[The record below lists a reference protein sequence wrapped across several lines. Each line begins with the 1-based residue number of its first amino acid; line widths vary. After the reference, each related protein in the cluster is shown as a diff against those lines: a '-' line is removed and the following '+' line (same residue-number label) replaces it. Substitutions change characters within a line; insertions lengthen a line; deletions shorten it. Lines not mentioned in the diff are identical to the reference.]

1 MNVSLRHMS
10 FILLLAI
17 VVTATIAGCAEIRK
31 LTYRDNFVY
40 LDKKEVESLMQSMSN
55 DIVQLNLLVANAS
68 ETDTEQQKK
77 IVAELSSIERTALRL
92 SGGLQRTNQFYI
104 GDHIEEFIS
113 DVGTAK
119 MFASSTPP
127 RYDRARDI
135 TDSCHECHQFR

>member
-17 VVTATIAGCAEIRK
+17 VVTAAIAGCAEIRK
-31 LTYRDNFVY
+31 LTYRDNLVY
-40 LDKKEVESLMQSMSN
+40 LDNKEVESLMQSMSE
-55 DIVQLNLLVANAS
+55 DIVQLNQLVAYAP

-92 SGGLQRTNQFYI
+92 SGGLKQTNQFFI
-104 GDHIEEFIS
+104 GEHIEDFIV

-127 RYDRARDI
+127 RYDRAREI
-135 TDSCHECHQFR
+135 TYSCQECHQFR